1 MKESKL
7 ARKYYKNNSRRVGDF
22 IITDYM
28 DGVCINKYCGYL
40 LGDDLIIPEEIGGKP
55 VVKLG
60 GYFEGAVESDPEYN
74 TDYKEII
81 GAFGGN
87 IGIRIHIPS
96 TVKVITQESILY
108 PIEMSFAEERYKYLY
123 IMGFDVDKDNPY
135 YCSSENGNLYTKDK
149 EALLFYCS
157 ADDFKSEYDYES
169 GYSTIIIPNYIKN
182 FAPAN
187 GINDTERL
195 KFGKSIKKIN
205 TYIDMGE
212 DGTAPNPFADNEVV
226 IYGYKGTA
234 AEEWAEE
241 QHATFVPLD

>member
-60 GYFEGAVESDPEYN
+60 GYFEGAVESDSEYGF
-74 TDYKEII
+74 DYKDII

-96 TVKVITQESILY
+96 TVKVITQESISY
-108 PIEMSFAEERYKYLY
+108 SIGMIPEEDRYRYVY
-123 IMGFDVDKDNPY
+123 ILGFDVDKDNPY
-135 YCSSENGNLYTKDK
+135 YCSSKSKYGNLYTKDK
-149 EALLFYCS
+149 KALLFYCS

-169 GYSTIIIPNYIKN
+169 GYSTIVIPNYIKN

-187 GINDTERL
+187 GISEGERL
-195 KFGKSIKKIN
+195 KFGKTIKKIN

-212 DGTAPNPFADNEVV
+212 SDST
-226 IYGYKGTA
+226 
-234 AEEWAEE
+234 
-241 QHATFVPLD
+241 